1 MSSPSSD
8 PLLLFTSPVSSSPG
22 GQPPTTS
29 DSVASTNISMAPKTR
44 PKASFVIEL
53 PVLSESQRRQYKP
66 VPDEFKDGVAFDR
79 DDIDTVVGE
88 YHDDTDLSY
97 FVRFKDG
104 LAYRLPAS
112 DFQAKYADLVDEYDK
127 KKDAGELGE
136 FDPSSSAVH
145 EDSRIRTIITIDMV
159 NGVATRSTRAWGYT
173 SSLASLSDL
182 TEPSESDQE
191 EDDDR
196 SEDEYRQDPSIP
208 ARTNSRPIRAAAAKG
223 KGRSRATTQTKLP
236 FSPKKLRSRHV
247 RRYMTE
253 SDDELAGYEQ
263 EDIIDVIP
271 ARRSARERKSAKIN
285 LAEDYVDETGDSE
298 SNGES
303 FMETSKR
310 AGKSKAAAKT
320 RKLKRGP
327 VSRPAYGIFRS
338 VADLEFDAYEEDT
351 ELLRAHR
358 DICEKCHKAP
368 AHVQLE
374 KPKKGRKKIR
384 KEDDYG
390 FEENED
396 DLIQALGG
404 WVRCLK
410 CPVAVHWRCL
420 AKTQKDEI
428 TRAARARDKEEWKSQ
443 QPGGYDGH
451 EPSDSELPNRKELG
465 IMQTTEFVCANCM
478 KGGIC
483 MGCKEIV
490 LEADPSITR
499 QSAGPPA
506 VSGPKPAGLAQDVEM
521 VVATQTSPNAADSVV
536 SSARELV
543 YRCFTCKRLAHYRHL
558 PIPDTFEPDDPA
570 SVDDIKLASFYQLET
585 GWRCADCFSYEY
597 TVDKIL
603 AWRPY
608 PANAVEPQYSPMNV
622 PDPKSMLPR
631 EYLVKWNER
640 SYRRTQWVPHMWLA
654 STTYMKLKN
663 FIATG
668 PKVELLDNPTPE
680 QNTVLADSSAKE
692 IPAQPVSFEADTSQT
707 PEVEAKSKSVSSL
720 GPLPDAER
728 HIPIAWK
735 TTDRVLDVL
744 FWTTNRSGRRK
755 KGKRNSVAESDEE
768 LELPLELQDQLVK
781 TQLKGEQ
788 PSDDCMENVDVFLR
802 TFDKSELDIK
812 DIKYVAWV
820 FIKWGDLGYDE
831 ATWDSPPRSDEPG
844 YLAFE
849 AAFQRFIDSQN
860 VFVRKSDKDIKKL
873 DSRVKDGYAQHALRQ
888 KSQPKLGQNNQ
899 LQLMPFQMD
908 GFDWLCDN
916 WWNLQPCIL
925 ADEMGLGKTV
935 QIVTF
940 LGTIIDRW
948 QGAPALVVVP
958 NSTIT
963 NWVREFTRWA
973 PKLRVVPFYGEAK
986 ARDVII
992 EYELFHSSDRKGGP
1006 EPKYHVMVTTYETLI
1021 SPRDFNSVFKSI
1033 PRWEV
1038 LVVDEG
1044 QRLKNDH
1051 SLLFKKLNELHTIHR
1066 VIMTGTPLNNN
1077 IRELFNLMNFLDP
1090 KEWSDLEALEK
1101 EHEELNEELVR
1112 QLHIRLK
1119 PYFLRRVKSEVLQ
1132 LPPKNEVIVPLS
1144 MAPLQKEIY
1153 RSILSQN
1160 LDILRSLTQA
1170 ATTKAGKP
1178 LVSKAVGKANLN
1190 NMLMQLRKCLQ
1201 HPYLNSEDIEP
1212 RNLTPAEAHE
1222 RLIGASTK
1230 LRFLKMLLP
1239 KLKAKGHRILLFS
1252 QFVMALDIIED
1263 FIRGEGY
1270 KYLRLDGNTKQAD
1283 RQKGMDE
1290 FNKTNSDVF
1299 IYILSTRAGGVGIN
1313 LYTADTVIIFDPD
1326 FNPHQ
1331 DLQAIARSH
1340 RYGQTKTCLVF
1351 KFMVKDSAEERIMS
1365 MGKKK
1370 LVLDHL
1376 IVQKMDDDDDA
1387 GEDLQSIL
1395 MFGAKNLFEEEGDQC
1410 SKDISY
1416 VDHDVEKLIEKTEVE
1431 GDQQAAT
1438 KETGLSFS
1446 FAKVWAADKD
1456 TMEEIHEDVPDT
1468 EQGDSWA
1475 LALERIAAAKGAEQV
1490 TEVTGRGAR
1499 RKAAAIF
1506 PQQKLDHIEGLEDTP
1521 DMSRKKKQHRFSKS
1535 DISSDSDAY
1544 PGTPGAQTTDSGASL
1559 MDVDMIEELL
1569 TTPQKTKTK
1578 IKATYQGQPS
1588 MRVDEDNLLCGLCN
1602 TRHGK
1607 GICYMTEDST
1617 NLMEYREILMNHE
1630 SDEPLAVRKAAID
1643 AIEKTLVQR
1652 GHGHLLAGQPLKL
1665 VANGH
1670 SNQVYVK
1677 KKKHARDSLGIQK
1690 PKTVSSSKPSTS
1702 SLVAPLESSTAKR
1715 PVIFHSRVSRPAGIV
1730 KKPRRQTTLEFSIT
1744 DMDSESKSRTAEL
1757 PALPSKRRP
1766 SPVPVAESSS
1776 SKKHKLSTAQ
1786 CPVCGGP
1793 YHHVEDCPVVA
1804 LGPRSITTHILR
1816 LEQDPSQHATVHSLK
1831 KQLRRQRRKQ
1841 DAEEAARHSGFAG
1854 PSMLG

>member
-1 MSSPSSD
+1 MSSPTSD
-8 PLLLFTSPVSSSPG
+8 PLLLFTPPKSSSPG
-22 GQPPTTS
+22 GPPPTTYS
-29 DSVASTNISMAPKTR
+29 SVASTKVAMTPTTR
-44 PKASFVIEL
+44 PKASFFIEL
-53 PVLSESQRRQYKP
+53 PVLSESQRKQYKP
-66 VPDEFKDGVAFDR
+66 VPEEFKEGVTFDR
-79 DDIDTVVGE
+79 DDIDSVVGE
-88 YHDDTDLSY
+88 YHDGTDLSY

-112 DFQAKYADLVDEYDK
+112 DFQAEYAELVEEYDQ

-145 EDSRIRTIITIDMV
+145 EDSRIRTIVTINMV
-159 NGVATRSTRAWGYT
+159 NGVARSTRTWGYT

-182 TEPSESDQE
+182 TEPSESDQQ

-196 SEDEYRQDPSIP
+196 SEDEYRQDQSMPSRK
-208 ARTNSRPIRAAAAKG
+208 ANSRPIRAAAKG
-223 KGRSRATTQTKLP
+223 KSTSRATTQTKLP

-253 SDDELAGYEQ
+253 SEDELAGYEQ

-271 ARRSARERKSAKIN
+271 ARRSARERKSARTN
-285 LAEDYVDETGDSE
+285 LAEDYVEDAGDSE
-298 SNGES
+298 SDGES
-303 FMETSKR
+303 YMETSKK
-310 AGKSKAAAKT
+310 AGKSRAVAKT
-320 RKLKRGP
+320 QKRLKRGP

-338 VADLEFDAYEEDT
+338 AADLEFDAYEEEET
-351 ELLRAHR
+351 ELLRSHR

-384 KEDDYG
+384 KDDDYG
-390 FEENED
+390 SEENED
-396 DLIQALGG
+396 DLIQSFGG

-428 TRAARARDKEEWKSQ
+428 TRAAHARDKEEWKSQ
-443 QPGGYDGH
+443 QLDGH
-451 EPSDSELPNRKELG
+451 EPPDSELPNRKELG
-465 IMQTTEFVCANCM
+465 IMQTTEFICANCM

-483 MGCKEIV
+483 MGCKEIA
-490 LEADPSITR
+490 LEADSSITK
-499 QSAGPPA
+499 QSAAPPA
-506 VSGPKPAGLAQDVEM
+506 VSEPRPAGLTRDVEM
-521 VVATQTSPNAADSVV
+521 VDATQTSSNAADSL
-536 SSARELV
+536 SGPARELV

-570 SVDDIKLASFYQLET
+570 SVDDIKLASFYQFET

-608 PANAVEPQYSPMNV
+608 PANAIEPRYSSTNF

-654 STTYMKLKN
+654 STTYTKLKN

-668 PKVELLDNPTPE
+668 PKVELLDNPAAE
-680 QNTVLADSSAKE
+680 QNAMQVDSSAKG
-692 IPAQPVSFEADTSQT
+692 IPAQPVSFEVNASQT
-707 PEVEAKSKSVSSL
+707 PEVEAKPKSVSSL
-720 GPLPDAER
+720 SPLPDAER
-728 HIPIAWK
+728 YIPPAWK

-744 FWTTNRSGRRK
+744 FWTVNRSGRRK
-755 KGKRNSVAESDEE
+755 KGKRSSVVESDGE

-781 TQLKGEQ
+781 AQLKGEQ
-788 PSDDCMENVDVFLR
+788 PSDDCMENVDDFLR
-802 TFDKSELDIK
+802 TVDKSELNIK
-812 DIKYVAWV
+812 DIKYVAWA
-820 FIKWGDLGYDE
+820 FIKWDDLGYNE

-849 AAFQRFIDSQN
+849 EAFQRFIDSQN
-860 VFVRKSDKDIKKL
+860 VFVRKSDKDVKKL
-873 DSRVKDGYAQHALRQ
+873 ESRVKDGYAQHALRQ
-888 KSQPKLGQNNQ
+888 KRQPKLGQNSQ

-916 WWNLQPCIL
+916 WWNSQPCIL

-940 LGTIIDRW
+940 LGTIIDKW

-992 EYELFHSSDRKGGP
+992 EYELFHPSDRKGGP
-1006 EPKYHVMVTTYETLI
+1006 EPKYHVLVTTYETLI
-1021 SPRDFNSVFKSI
+1021 NPRDFNSVFKSI

-1044 QRLKNDH
+1044 QRLKSDH

-1090 KEWSDLEALEK
+1090 EEWSDLEALEK

-1119 PYFLRRVKSEVLQ
+1119 PYFLRRIKSEVLQ

-1178 LVSKAVGKANLN
+1178 LVSKANLN

-1239 KLKAKGHRILLFS
+1239 KLKTRGHRILLFS

-1263 FIRGEGY
+1263 FVRGEGY

-1290 FNKTNSDVF
+1290 FNKPNSDVF
-1299 IYILSTRAGGVGIN
+1299 IYLLSTRAGGVGIN

-1326 FNPHQ
+1326 FNPH
-1331 DLQAIARSH
+1331 QAIARSH

-1351 KFMVKDSAEERIMS
+1351 KFMVKDSAEERIML

-1376 IVQKMDDDDDA
+1376 IVQKMDDDDGA

-1395 MFGAKNLFEEEGDQC
+1395 TFGAKTLFEEGDES
-1410 SKDISY
+1410 SKDIAY
-1416 VDHDVEKLIEKTEVE
+1416 VDNDVEKLIEKTEVE

-1438 KETGLSFS
+1438 KETGLSFA

-1456 TMEEIHEDVPDT
+1456 TMEEIQEDVPDT

-1490 TEVTGRGAR
+1490 TEATGRGVR

-1506 PQQKLDHIEGLEDTP
+1506 PQQKLDHIEGLEDSP
-1521 DMSRKKKQHRFSKS
+1521 DMSRKKKKHRPSKS
-1535 DISSDSDAY
+1535 DASSDSDAY
-1544 PGTPGAQTTDSGASL
+1544 PGTPGAQATDSGTSS
-1559 MDVDMIEELL
+1559 MDADVVDELL
-1569 TTPQKTKTK
+1569 TTSDKVKM
-1578 IKATYQGQPS
+1578 KAKARAKYREQAS
-1588 MRVDEDNLLCGLCN
+1588 VKEDEDNLLCGLCN

-1607 GICYMTEDST
+1607 GICYMTEDSS
-1617 NLMEYREILMNHE
+1617 NLVEYREILTSHG
-1630 SDEPLAVRKAAID
+1630 SDEPWAVRAAAID
-1643 AIEKTLVQR
+1643 AIEQTLVKR
-1652 GHGHLLAGQPLKL
+1652 GHGHLLTGQPLKL
-1665 VANGH
+1665 VANGN

-1677 KKKHARDSLGIQK
+1677 QKKKHARDSLGVQQ
-1690 PKTVSSSKPSTS
+1690 PRTVSSSKPSTS
-1702 SLVAPLESSTAKR
+1702 SSVTLLESSSAK
-1715 PVIFHSRVSRPAGIV
+1715 PSVVSPSQPSRPAGEA
-1730 KKPRRQTTLEFSIT
+1730 KKAGRQATLEFSI
-1744 DMDSESKSRTAEL
+1744 MDKDRERKSRTAEP

-1793 YHHVEDCPVVA
+1793 YHHVEDCPVIA
-1804 LGPRSITTHILR
+1804 LGPRR
-1816 LEQDPSQHATVHSLK
+1816 
-1831 KQLRRQRRKQ
+1831 
-1841 DAEEAARHSGFAG
+1841 
-1854 PSMLG
+1854 

>member
-1 MSSPSSD
+1 MSSPTSD
-8 PLLLFTSPVSSSPG
+8 PLLLFTPPTSSSPG
-22 GQPPTTS
+22 GPPPTTDS
-29 DSVASTNISMAPKTR
+29 SVASTKFTMTSKTR
-44 PKASFVIEL
+44 SKASFFIEP
-53 PVLSESQRRQYKP
+53 PVLSESQRKQYKP
-66 VPDEFKDGVAFDR
+66 VPEEFKEGVTFDR
-79 DDIDTVVGE
+79 DDIDSVVGE
-88 YHDDTDLSY
+88 YHDGTDLSY

-112 DFQAKYADLVDEYDK
+112 DFQAEYAELVEEYDRK
-127 KKDAGELGE
+127 KGAGELGE

-145 EDSRIRTIITIDMV
+145 EDSRIRTIVTINMV
-159 NGVATRSTRAWGYT
+159 NGVARSTRAWGYT

-182 TEPSESDQE
+182 TEPSESDQQ

-196 SEDEYRQDPSIP
+196 SEDEYRQDRSMPTRK
-208 ARTNSRPIRAAAAKG
+208 ANSRPIRAAAKG
-223 KGRSRATTQTKLP
+223 KSTSRATTQTKLP

-253 SDDELAGYEQ
+253 SEDELAGYEQ

-271 ARRSARERKSAKIN
+271 ARRSARERKSARTN
-285 LAEDYVDETGDSE
+285 LAEDYVEDTGDSE
-298 SNGES
+298 SDGES
-303 FMETSKR
+303 YMETSKR
-310 AGKSKAAAKT
+310 AGKSRAAAKT
-320 RKLKRGP
+320 QKRLKRGP

-351 ELLRAHR
+351 ELLRSHR

-384 KEDDYG
+384 KDEDHG
-390 FEENED
+390 FEESED
-396 DLIQALGG
+396 DLIQPLGG

-443 QPGGYDGH
+443 QPDGYDGH
-451 EPSDSELPNRKELG
+451 EPPDSELPNRKELS
-465 IMQTTEFVCANCM
+465 IMQTTEFICANCM

-483 MGCKEIV
+483 MGCKEIA
-490 LEADPSITR
+490 LEADSSITR
-499 QSAGPPA
+499 RSTAPRA
-506 VSGPKPAGLAQDVEM
+506 VSEPKPAGLTRDVEM
-521 VVATQTSPNAADSVV
+521 VDATQTSSNAVDSV
-536 SSARELV
+536 SSPARELV

-558 PIPDTFEPDDPA
+558 PTPDTFEPDNPA
-570 SVDDIKLASFYQLET
+570 SVDDIKLASFYQFET

-608 PANAVEPQYSPMNV
+608 PANAVEPQYSSSNS

-654 STTYMKLKN
+654 STTYTKLKN

-668 PKVELLDNPTPE
+668 PKVELLDNPAAE
-680 QNTVLADSSAKE
+680 QNVMQVDSFAKE
-692 IPAQPVSFEADTSQT
+692 IPAQPVSFEVNASQT
-707 PEVEAKSKSVSSL
+707 PEVEAKPKSVSSL
-720 GPLPDAER
+720 SPLPDAER
-728 HIPIAWK
+728 YIPPAWK

-744 FWTTNRSGRRK
+744 FWTVNRSGRGK
-755 KGKRNSVAESDEE
+755 KAKRNSAMESDEE
-768 LELPLELQDQLVK
+768 LEFPLELQDQLVK
-781 TQLKGEQ
+781 VQLKGEQ
-788 PSDDCMENVDVFLR
+788 PSDDCMETVDDFLR
-802 TFDKSELDIK
+802 TVDKSELDTK
-812 DIKYVAWV
+812 DIKYVAWA
-820 FIKWGDLGYDE
+820 FIKWDDLGYNE

-849 AAFQRFIDSQN
+849 AAFERFIDSQS
-860 VFVRKSDKDIKKL
+860 VFVRKSDKDVKKL
-873 DSRVKDGYAQHALRQ
+873 ESRVKDGYAQHALRQ
-888 KSQPKLGQNNQ
+888 KRQPKLGQNSQ

-940 LGTIIDRW
+940 LGTIIDKW

-992 EYELFHSSDRKGGP
+992 EYELFHPSDRKGGP
-1006 EPKYHVMVTTYETLI
+1006 EPKYHVLVTTYETLI
-1021 SPRDFNSVFKSI
+1021 NPRDFNSVFKSI

-1044 QRLKNDH
+1044 QRLKSDH

-1090 KEWSDLEALEK
+1090 EEWSDLEALEK

-1119 PYFLRRVKSEVLQ
+1119 PYFLRRIKSEVLQ

-1170 ATTKAGKP
+1170 ATTKAGKT
-1178 LVSKAVGKANLN
+1178 LVSKANLN

-1239 KLKAKGHRILLFS
+1239 KLKARGHRILLFS

-1263 FIRGEGY
+1263 FVRGEGY
-1270 KYLRLDGNTKQAD
+1270 KFLRLDGNTKQAD

-1290 FNKTNSDVF
+1290 FNKPNSDVF
-1299 IYILSTRAGGVGIN
+1299 IYMLSTRAGGVGIN

-1326 FNPHQ
+1326 FNPH
-1331 DLQAIARSH
+1331 QAIARSH

-1376 IVQKMDDDDDA
+1376 IVQKMDDGDGA

-1395 MFGAKNLFEEEGDQC
+1395 TFGAKALFEEGDES
-1410 SKDISY
+1410 SKDIAY
-1416 VDHDVEKLIEKTEVE
+1416 IDNDVEKLIEKTELE

-1438 KETGLSFS
+1438 KEAGLSFA

-1456 TMEEIHEDVPDT
+1456 TMEEIQEDVPDP

-1521 DMSRKKKQHRFSKS
+1521 DTSRKKKKHRSSKS
-1535 DISSDSDAY
+1535 DASSDSDAY
-1544 PGTPGAQTTDSGASL
+1544 PGTPGAQTTDSGTSS
-1559 MDVDMIEELL
+1559 MDMDMVNELL
-1569 TTPQKTKTK
+1569 TTSDKVKM
-1578 IKATYQGQPS
+1578 KAKA
-1588 MRVDEDNLLCGLCN
+1588 RVKYREQASVKEDEDNLLCGLCN

-1617 NLMEYREILMNHE
+1617 NLVEYREILMSHE
-1630 SDEPLAVRKAAID
+1630 SDEPWAVRAAAID
-1643 AIEKTLVQR
+1643 AIEKTLGKR

-1665 VANGH
+1665 VANGN

-1677 KKKHARDSLGIQK
+1677 QKKEHARGSLDVQK

-1702 SLVAPLESSTAKR
+1702 SSAAPLESSSAKPFIVSSFR
-1715 PVIFHSRVSRPAGIV
+1715 LSRPAGEA
-1730 KKPRRQTTLEFSIT
+1730 KKAGRQTALESSIT
-1744 DMDSESKSRTAEL
+1744 DEDREREGRTVEPL
-1757 PALPSKRRP
+1757 ALPSKRRP

-1776 SKKHKLSTAQ
+1776 AKKHKLSTTQ

-1793 YHHVEDCPVVA
+1793 YHHMEDCPVVA
-1804 LGPRSITTHILR
+1804 LGPRSITAHILR
-1816 LEQDPSQHATVHSLK
+1816 LEQDPSQQATVHSLQ

-1841 DAEEAARHSGFAG
+1841 DAEEAARYSAFGG
-1854 PSMLG
+1854 PSMLGQ

>member
-1 MSSPSSD
+1 MSSQTTD
-8 PLLLFTSPVSSSPG
+8 PLLLFTPPTSSPG
-22 GQPPTTS
+22 GLPTNS
-29 DSVASTNISMAPKTR
+29 DNVTVASSNVPMAPKTR
-44 PKASFVIEL
+44 PKASFFIEP
-53 PVLSESQRRQYKP
+53 PVLSDLQRKQYKP
-66 VPDEFKDGVAFDR
+66 VPEEFKEGVPFDR
-79 DDIDTVVGE
+79 DDIDAIVGE
-88 YHDDTDLSY
+88 SREGTDFSY
-97 FVRFKDG
+97 FVRFNDG

-112 DFQAKYADLVDEYDK
+112 DFKAEYADLVEEYDQ
-127 KKDAGELGE
+127 KKDAGELDE

-145 EDSRIRTIITIDMV
+145 EDSRMRTIITIDMV
-159 NGVATRSTRAWGYT
+159 NCVARSTSTWGYT
-173 SSLASLSDL
+173 SASSSLSDL
-182 TEPSESDQE
+182 TEPSESDQQ

-196 SEDEYRQDPSIP
+196 SEDEYRQDQSMPTRK
-208 ARTNSRPIRAAAAKG
+208 ANSRPIRAAAAKG
-223 KGRSRATTQTKLP
+223 RRTSRVATQTKLP

-253 SDDELAGYEQ
+253 SEDELAGYEQ
-263 EDIIDVIP
+263 EDVIEVIP
-271 ARRSARERKSAKIN
+271 ARRSARERKSARTN
-285 LAEDYVDETGDSE
+285 LAEDYVDEAGDSE
-298 SNGES
+298 TDSES
-303 FMETSKR
+303 YTETSKR
-310 AGKSKAAAKT
+310 AAKSKAAVKSQK
-320 RKLKRGP
+320 RLKRGP

-338 VADLEFDAYEEDT
+338 VADLEFDAYEEEDT

-368 AHVQLE
+368 AHVQLK
-374 KPKKGRKKIR
+374 KPRKGRRKIR

-390 FEENED
+390 SEENED
-396 DLIQALGG
+396 DLIQSLGG

-420 AKTQKDEI
+420 ARTQKDEV
-428 TRAARARDKEEWKSQ
+428 TRAARARDKEEWKSE
-443 QPGGYDGH
+443 QPDGYDGH
-451 EPSDSELPNRKELG
+451 EPPDSELPNRKELD
-465 IMQTTEFVCANCM
+465 IMQTTEFICANCM

-483 MGCKEIV
+483 MGCKEIA
-490 LEADPSITR
+490 LEADSSIMR
-499 QSAGPPA
+499 QSTAPPA
-506 VSGPKPAGLAQDVEM
+506 VSISKPTGLAQDIEM
-521 VVATQTSPNAADSVV
+521 VDATQTSSNAANSV
-536 SSARELV
+536 SLPTRELV
-543 YRCFTCKRLAHYRHL
+543 YRCFTCKRLAHYSHL
-558 PIPDTFEPDDPA
+558 PIPDTFEPGDPA
-570 SVDDIKLASFYQLET
+570 SVDDVKLASFYQLDT

-608 PANAVEPQYSPMNV
+608 PANAVEPQYSLTNLPE
-622 PDPKSMLPR
+622 PKSMLPR

-640 SYRRTQWVPHMWLA
+640 SYRRAQWVPHMWLA

-668 PKVELLDNPTPE
+668 PKVELLDNPAPE
-680 QNTVLADSSAKE
+680 QNAIQADPSAKD
-692 IPAQPVSFEADTSQT
+692 IPTQPVSFEASASQT
-707 PEVEAKSKSVSSL
+707 PEVEVKSKSVSSL
-720 GPLPDAER
+720 SPLPDAER
-728 HIPIAWK
+728 HIPPAWK

-744 FWTTNRSGRRK
+744 FWKVNPPGRRK
-755 KGKRNSVAESDEE
+755 RGKGSSVAESDEE
-768 LELPLELQDQLVK
+768 ADLPLELLDQLVK
-781 TQLKGEQ
+781 TQVKGEQ
-788 PSDDCMENVDVFLR
+788 PSDDYVETVDDFLR
-802 TFDKSELDIK
+802 TVDKSELDIK
-812 DIKYVAWV
+812 DIKYVAWA
-820 FIKWGDLGYDE
+820 FIKWDDLGYNE
-831 ATWDSPPRSDEPG
+831 ATWDSPPRFDEPG

-849 AAFQRFIDSQN
+849 AAFQRFIDSLK
-860 VFVRKSDKDIKKL
+860 VFVRKSATDVKKL
-873 DSRVKDGYAQHALRQ
+873 ESRVKDGYGQHALRQ
-888 KSQPKLGQNNQ
+888 KLQPKLGQNSQ

-940 LGTIIDRW
+940 LGTIIEKW
-948 QGAPALVVVP
+948 QAAPALVIVP

-963 NWVREFTRWA
+963 NWIREFTRWA
-973 PKLRVVPFYGEAK
+973 PNLRVVPFYGEAK
-986 ARDVII
+986 ARDVVI
-992 EYELFHSSDRKGGP
+992 EYELFHPSDRKGGP
-1006 EPKYHVMVTTYETLI
+1006 EPKYHVMVTTYETLTN
-1021 SPRDFNSVFKSI
+1021 PRDFNSVFKSI

-1044 QRLKNDH
+1044 QRLKSDH
-1051 SLLFKKLNELHTIHR
+1051 SLLFKKLNELHAIHR

-1090 KEWSDLEALEK
+1090 TEWSDLEALEK

-1119 PYFLRRVKSEVLQ
+1119 PYFLRRIKSEVLQ

-1178 LVSKAVGKANLN
+1178 LVGKANLN

-1230 LRFLKMLLP
+1230 LRFLRMLLP
-1239 KLKAKGHRILLFS
+1239 KLKARGHRILLFS

-1290 FNKTNSDVF
+1290 FNKPNSDVF
-1299 IYILSTRAGGVGIN
+1299 IYMLSTRAGGVGIN

-1351 KFMVKDSAEERIMS
+1351 KFMVKDSAEERIML

-1376 IVQKMDDDDDA
+1376 IVQKMDDDDGA

-1395 MFGAKNLFEEEGDQC
+1395 TFGAKALFEEGDQS
-1410 SKDISY
+1410 SKDINY
-1416 VDHDVEKLIEKTEVE
+1416 VDNDVEKLIEKIEVE

-1438 KETGLSFS
+1438 KEAGLSFA

-1456 TMEEIHEDVPDT
+1456 TMEEIQEDVPDT

-1475 LALERIAAAKGAEQV
+1475 QALERIAAEKGAEQV

-1521 DMSRKKKQHRFSKS
+1521 DMSRKKKKHRPSKS
-1535 DISSDSDAY
+1535 DASSDSDAY
-1544 PGTPGAQTTDSGASL
+1544 AGTPGAQATDSSASSMD
-1559 MDVDMIEELL
+1559 MDVIEELS
-1569 TTPQKTKTK
+1569 TISHKAKMKAKAKTKYREQ
-1578 IKATYQGQPS
+1578 AS
-1588 MRVDEDNLLCGLCN
+1588 VREDEDILLCGLCN

-1617 NLMEYREILMNHE
+1617 NLVEYREMLMNHD
-1630 SDEPLAVRKAAID
+1630 SDEPLPVKTAAIA
-1643 AIEKTLVQR
+1643 AIEKTLVLR

-1665 VANGH
+1665 VAN
-1670 SNQVYVK
+1670 SNGNHATVKQK
-1677 KKKHARDSLGIQK
+1677 KKRARDALGVQK
-1690 PKTVSSSKPSTS
+1690 PKTVSSSNPSTS
-1702 SLVAPLESSTAKR
+1702 SSVPPRGPMLGSSSTTPLLISPPR
-1715 PVIFHSRVSRPAGIV
+1715 LSRPIDESEKVG
-1730 KKPRRQTTLEFSIT
+1730 RQTTLEFSIT
-1744 DMDSESKSRTAEL
+1744 DKDRERKNRTVL
-1757 PALPSKRRP
+1757 PPVLPLKRRP
-1766 SPVPVAESSS
+1766 SPVHVGESSS
-1776 SKKHKLSTAQ
+1776 SKKHKSSIAQ

-1793 YHHVEDCPVVA
+1793 YHHVKDCPIMA
-1804 LGPRSITTHILR
+1804 LGPRR
-1816 LEQDPSQHATVHSLK
+1816 
-1831 KQLRRQRRKQ
+1831 
-1841 DAEEAARHSGFAG
+1841 
-1854 PSMLG
+1854 